1 MAADIMR
8 GEACFQVPA
17 FELPGERFG
26 HAEARVSKQSVT
38 AARMALEKV
47 APPRRTNGEIL

>member
-17 FELPGERFG
+17 LELPGERFG
-26 HAEARVSKQSVT
+26 RPEAGVPKQSVT
-38 AARMALEKV
+38 AARMALEIV
-47 APPRRTNGEIL
+47 APRRCTNGGSL